1 VAKLRI
7 SPARPAGSFRRATA
21 AALAVSLLVAAAPA
35 AAATETAV
43 LAGGCFWGTEAVFEH
58 VKGVQKV
65 VSGFAG
71 GTKGGFGRPVSERTG
86 FAEAVRI
93 SFDPARVS
101 YEQLL
106 QIFMMVAHDPT
117 QVDRQGPDIG
127 PRYRSAI
134 FAQNAQQ
141 KQVARRVLDQMRASG
156 HFRRPIAT
164 RLESGGF
171 DVAEEAHQDYV
182 RKHPA
187 SNYVVVNDLP
197 KLAKLKRRYPQFWSD

>member
-1 VAKLRI
+1 VARLRT
-7 SPARPAGSFRRATA
+7 PQATPAGSLRRASA
-21 AALAVSLLVAAAPA
+21 AALAVAFLVAGAPA
-35 AAATETAV
+35 AAATDTAV

-58 VKGVQKV
+58 VKGVQNV

-71 GTKGGFGRPVSERTG
+71 GTKGGFGRPASERTG

-93 SFDPARVS
+93 RFDPAQIS

-134 FAQNAQQ
+134 FPQNAQQ
-141 KQVARRVLDQMRASG
+141 KQVAKRVVDQLRASNPFG
-156 HFRRPIAT
+156 KPIAT

-182 RKHPA
+182 RKHPT
-187 SNYVVVNDLP
+187 SSYVVVNDLP
-197 KLAKLKRRYPQFWSD
+197 KLAKLKKGYPQFWRG

>member
-1 VAKLRI
+1 MAI
-7 SPARPAGSFRRATA
+7 AASFLMASGA
-21 AALAVSLLVAAAPA
+21 ASAAPS
-35 AAATETAV
+35 ETAV

-58 VKGVQKV
+58 VKGVQNV

-93 SFDPARVS
+93 TFDPAQVS

-106 QIFMMVAHDPT
+106 QIFMLVAHDPT

-134 FAQNAQQ
+134 FPQNAQQ
-141 KQVARRVLDQMRASG
+141 KQIAKSVLDQMRTSD
-156 HFRRPIAT
+156 HFRKPIAT

-182 RKHPA
+182 RKHPT
-187 SNYVVVNDLP
+187 SGYVVVNDLP
-197 KLAKLKRRYPQFWSD
+197 KLSKLKSAYPQLWRG